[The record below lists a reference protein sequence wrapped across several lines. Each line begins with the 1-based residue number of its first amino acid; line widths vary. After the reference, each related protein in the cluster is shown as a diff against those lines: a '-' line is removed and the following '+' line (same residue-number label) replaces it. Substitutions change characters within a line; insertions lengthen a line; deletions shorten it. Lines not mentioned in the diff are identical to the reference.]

1 MNAAG
6 LVTYRAYGLKTAC
19 GLRWSRVCVLRFC
32 PEVWVLPG
40 LKLLRL
46 VPGFSES

>member
-1 MNAAG
+1 MNAGG

-19 GLRWSRVCVLRFC
+19 GLAWSRVCVLWFC
-32 PEVWVLPG
+32 LELWVLIG

-46 VPGFSES
+46 VP